1 MEMNDLEHIGESVE
15 AEPQAAVNRDE
26 EAEDIRHYEANE
38 ELIIGMEFNSID
50 EAFSQYKA
58 FAFRCGFGIMR
69 SGRRFTPDGATEEVS
84 CICKSFEFR
93 GILCRHALCILR
105 SEFVTEMPE
114 KYIVNRWRKDF
125 KRIHSLAIT
134 ENPRS
139 IVSLPM
145 KYDNLYNLG
154 LRTVQEIVEMVS
166 SFSNASI
173 FVATLFEELKAKTAN
188 HISTLI
194 DASLPYQPNST
205 AQSTNRASNIINNE
219 NVLDPIVAQAKGRP
233 KSKRKVSGC
242 EIAVNKIKNKTRKTK
257 KQHESS
263 TPSSTPPSQ
272 PRSSQIREQSH
283 QLDEEFETWMA
294 SQL

>member
-1 MEMNDLEHIGESVE
+1 MDMNDLEHIGESVE

-26 EAEDIRHYEANE
+26 EAEDIRHYEAKE

-50 EAFSQYKA
+50 EAFSQYKT

-69 SGRRFTPDGATEEVS
+69 SGRRFTPDGDLKTVIFAYSKEEKLRKKKDESSTMTSVSQTRKFQDELRQLIQLNHTCIGDKNDCKTYEVIEIVKTNHGENKRLRFDVLYKGATE
-84 CICKSFEFR
+84 
-93 GILCRHALCILR
+93 
-105 SEFVTEMPE
+105 
-114 KYIVNRWRKDF
+114 
-125 KRIHSLAIT
+125 
-134 ENPRS
+134 
-139 IVSLPM
+139 
-145 KYDNLYNLG
+145 
-154 LRTVQEIVEMVS
+154 
-166 SFSNASI
+166 
-173 FVATLFEELKAKTAN
+173 EELKAKTAN

-219 NVLDPIVAQAKGRP
+219 KVFDPIVAQAKGRP
-233 KSKRKVSGC
+233 KSKRKVSRC
-242 EIAVNKIKNKTRKTK
+242 EIAVNKIKNTK

-263 TPSSTPPSQ
+263 IPSSTPPSQ

-283 QLDEEFETWMA
+283 QLDQLDEEFETWMA